1 MMQDPLSL
9 WNAGPTKERI
19 LTFVLGTT
27 RTDSPDYVTPHNRIA
42 VFDNDGT
49 LWVEQPMYTQLRF
62 ALERLEESANDHPEW
77 RQDPVLTAA
86 LDHDIE
92 ALAGFGMAGLG
103 KIFAASHTGITTE
116 ELAETVRS
124 WIAGARHPTLD
135 RLYPELIFQPQ
146 LQLMDFLRAH
156 GYRTYIVSGGGVEFM
171 RAFADDVY
179 GVPPE
184 QVIGSSVETVYEL
197 RDGRGVLVQMPAIDL
212 VDDGPGKPVG
222 INKFIGHRPTIAV
235 GNSDGDLEMLQYT
248 TTGDGP
254 SLGIYIHHD
263 DAEREFAYD
272 RGANFG
278 GLDEGLAEAA
288 RRDWLVVSMKEDWK
302 QIFA

>member
-27 RTDSPDYVTPHNRIA
+27 RADSPDYVTPHNRIA

-62 ALERLEESANDHPEW
+62 ALERLEELADDHPEW

-86 LDHDIE
+86 LDHEIE

-103 KIFAASHTGITTE
+103 KIVAASHTGITTE

-135 RLYPELIFQPQ
+135 RLYPELVFQPQ
-146 LQLMDFLRAH
+146 LQLMDYLRAH

-171 RAFADDVY
+171 RVFADEVY

-197 RDGRGVLVQMPAIDL
+197 RDGRGALVQMPAIDL

-272 RGANFG
+272 RGATFG
-278 GLDEGLAEAA
+278 GLDEGLTEAA
-288 RRDWLVVSMKEDWK
+288 RREWLVVSMNEDWK

>member
-9 WNAGPTKERI
+9 WNAGPAKERI
-19 LTFVLGTT
+19 LKFVLRTT
-27 RTDSPDYVTPHNRIA
+27 LPDSPDYVTPHNRIA

-62 ALERLEESANDHPEW
+62 ALERLEELANDHPEW

-86 LDHDIE
+86 LNHDME
-92 ALAGFGMAGLG
+92 ALAGFGMAGVG
-103 KIFAASHTGITTE
+103 KIFAVSHTGITTE

-124 WIAGARHPTLD
+124 WIGSARHPTLD

-146 LQLMDFLRAH
+146 LQLMDYLRAH

-171 RAFADDVY
+171 RAFADEVY